1 MNIQIAQLDR
11 TLPDG
16 CVQTIHWVA
25 SQTDGDYTA
34 SAYGSLGVPAKDP
47 SDPTFIAFASLTEE
61 QVKQWVLQTMGEEQV
76 AALQA
81 NLDGQINAQKNPVSA
96 SGLPWA
102 AVVPEEA

>member
-1 MNIQIAQLDR
+1 MNFTIVNTDRQLPSGLI
-11 TLPDG
+11 T
-16 CVQTIHWVA
+16 TIHWVA
-25 SQTDGDYTA
+25 TQTDGDFTA

-61 QVKQWVLQTMGEEQV
+61 QVKQWVITTMGAEQV